1 MFFQYWEIN
10 ETGDL
15 MSDIKKMNSDY
26 MIRRTQVI
34 APQQEKVST
43 QKPVSGPSF
52 NDVLNSIK
60 TTEQVKF
67 SKHALD
73 RLNSRDIELTEDDMS
88 RITSGFSK
96 AKSKGVRDALIVMD
110 NKVFIANVSNKTII
124 TAAMDEQLKDSVF
137 TNIDGAVIV

>member
-10 ETGDL
+10 EIGDL

-88 RITSGFSK
+88 RITSGLSK

>member
-88 RITSGFSK
+88 RITSGLSK